1 MATELEFE
9 KPITELK
16 TKVEELRTFMRQSG
30 IDLSHEVE
38 KLENRLAGLQKSVYE
53 DLTPW
58 QRVQLARQ
66 PGRPTT
72 LDYIKGICSEF
83 VELHGD
89 RGFRDDPSVVGGI
102 GLIDGKPVTVIGTQ
116 KGHDTKENI
125 YRNFGSAHPEGYRKA
140 LRLMKQAEKFG
151 RPVVFFIDTQGAW
164 SGMAAEERGI
174 SEAIAECLREMATL
188 RVPTVSV
195 VTGEGGS
202 GGAIG
207 LGLTD
212 RILMMQYAWYCV
224 ITPEAAAA
232 ILEKDST
239 KAPLMAERMRMTA
252 EDVYA
257 LGIIDGIV
265 PEPKEGAHKDP
276 QVAIEAAKSRIVG
289 ELQELSK
296 VTIANLLHQR
306 YHKFRVIGSFLEG

>member
-38 KLENRLAGLQKSVYE
+38 KLENRLEGLQKSVYE

-89 RGFRDDPSVVGGI
+89 RSFRDDPSIVGGI

-125 YRNFGSAHPEGYRKA
+125 HRNFGSAHPEGYRKA

-239 KAPLMAERMRMTA
+239 KAPMMAERMRMTA
-252 EDVYA
+252 EDVYKQ
-257 LGIIDGIV
+257 GIIDGIV

-276 QVAIEAAKSRIVG
+276 QAAIDALKARIVG